1 MRETTVAKLA
11 KKYPGRLLLPPLGLI
26 PTVLK
31 HTPPKKR
38 PPQKKFF
45 FWFRRSVGETLDEE
59 RTNTHTRPGG
69 LTNSKGRKQ

>member
-1 MRETTVAKLA
+1 MGETTVVKLA
-11 KKYPGRLLLPPLGLI
+11 KNYPGRLLLPPLGLI

-31 HTPPKKR
+31 HTQPKRRPPPK
-38 PPQKKFF
+38 KKFF

-69 LTNSKGRKQ
+69 LTNSKKE